1 MRLPVVMTRISDIVP
16 FVERFGSGV
25 VIDGYSEIGEALD
38 HIRMNYARYLEGVE
52 RFISNFEFETYYRNA
67 FRAMEES

>member
-1 MRLPVVMTRISDIVP
+1 
-16 FVERFGSGV
+16 